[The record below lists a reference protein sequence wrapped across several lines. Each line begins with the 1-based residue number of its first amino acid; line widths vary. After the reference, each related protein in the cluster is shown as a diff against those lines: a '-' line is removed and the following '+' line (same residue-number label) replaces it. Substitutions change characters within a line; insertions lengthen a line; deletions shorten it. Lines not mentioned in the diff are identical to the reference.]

1 MRFWACC
8 IMLFGIV
15 SCNSNGL
22 LPLADYRDAFEGE
35 FYGVRTNSSWT
46 MGQPT
51 STETKQDTIV
61 VVAIGDSSVIINGT
75 EIQIDPEGYGF
86 LQGQSSVSSYF
97 SVSFFAGDSIETNM
111 NGGGLGGGYHS
122 NFIGKRH

>member
-1 MRFWACC
+1 
-8 IMLFGIV
+8 MLFGIV

-61 VVAIGDSSVIINGT
+61 VVAIGDSSVMINGT
-75 EIQIDPEGYGF
+75 EIQIDTEGYGF

-111 NGGGLGGGYHS
+111 NGGGLSGGYHS